1 VAFPSCIEDGGLLVG
16 INMIHIT
23 ATAHEQVHKTQIPF
37 SASVIEGSLAELV
50 LDGNINSI
58 LDEVFYHSDAWVL
71 LFYQSGI
78 KDSIVVILIIVKV
91 GENL

>member
-1 VAFPSCIEDGGLLVG
+1 
-16 INMIHIT
+16 MIDI
-23 ATAHEQVHKTQIPF
+23 AAPAHEEVNKTQIPF

-58 LDEVFYHSDAWVL
+58 LDQVLYHSDALVL
-71 LFYQSGI
+71 LFYERGI
-78 KDSIVVILIIVKV
+78 KDSIVMILIIVKV